1 VATRRTEWQ
10 TGIRLLLQQAGV
22 RDVRMTMT
30 GKEHLRFSGY
40 VEVRGGR
47 KAPVQ
52 VVCSNSTSDYWRA
65 LHRVRGDI
73 KRAVTQ
79 ARSSQ

>member
-1 VATRRTEWQ
+1 MSTRRTEWQ
-10 TGIRLLLQQAGV
+10 TGVRALLHEAGV
-22 RDVRMTMT
+22 RDVRMSFT

-40 VEVRGGR
+40 IEVRGGR
-47 KAPVQ
+47 KATVRI
-52 VVCSNSTSDYWRA
+52 VCSNSTSDYWRA

-73 KRAVTQ
+73 RRAVTQ